1 MRPRARRLE
10 LRMGILDAAEL
21 PSLRALYLQ
30 TRPPR
35 ERPLPEC
42 YQSVGCFMATPTR
55 DTICLWSLG
64 PLLCTSLTVAV
75 TCASLVT
82 NVVGNLFICGFAIGN
97 HLSSNA
103 CKTPW
108 PSLLPE
114 ACSGPMGLQYR
125 RLDAAVPELPGIPV
139 GDLCLDGQCSVSG
152 AESLSP
158 ASMELGL

>member
-1 MRPRARRLE
+1 MESYRHTACVCPLSVTCVQEATEYPWRPPCGWAFGLLWLRSLTTAVRPHARCLE
-10 LRMGILDAAEL
+10 LRMDILGAAEL

-35 ERPLPEC
+35 ERPLPEG
-42 YQSVGCFMATPTR
+42 YQSVGRFMATPTR

-103 CKTPW
+103 C
-108 PSLLPE
+108 
-114 ACSGPMGLQYR
+114 
-125 RLDAAVPELPGIPV
+125 
-139 GDLCLDGQCSVSG
+139 
-152 AESLSP
+152 
-158 ASMELGL
+158 